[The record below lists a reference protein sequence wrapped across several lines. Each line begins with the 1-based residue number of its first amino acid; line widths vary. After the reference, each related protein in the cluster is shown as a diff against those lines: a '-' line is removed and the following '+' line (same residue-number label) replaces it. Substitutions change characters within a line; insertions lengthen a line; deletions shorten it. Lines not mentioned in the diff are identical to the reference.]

1 MAKTKTTL
9 VNFNIPSYLHKEFK
23 TVCSMNHHTM
33 TTAFIEMIQDYV
45 DNETKT
51 IEERKNRVAD
61 FSGVE
66 KKTRKNVLNE
76 LENRI
81 TELENKIKG

>member
-1 MAKTKTTL
+1 MAKTKRTL
-9 VNFNIPSYLHKEFK
+9 VNFNIPNYLHKEFK
-23 TVCSMNHHTM
+23 TICSMNHHSM
-33 TTAFIEMIQDYV
+33 TTAFIEMIQEYV

-61 FSGVE
+61 LSGFE
-66 KKTRKNVLNE
+66 KKTRKDVLIE

>member
-9 VNFNIPSYLHKEFK
+9 VNFNIPSYLHKQFK
-23 TVCSMNHHTM
+23 TICSMNHHTM
-33 TTAFIEMIQDYV
+33 TTAFIEMIQEYV
-45 DNETKT
+45 DKESTT

-61 FSGVE
+61 LSNYE
-66 KKTRKNVLNE
+66 KKTQKDEIVE
-76 LENRI
+76 LANRI

>member
-23 TVCSMNHHTM
+23 TICSMNHHTM
-33 TTAFIEMIQDYV
+33 TTAFIEMIQEYV

-61 FSGVE
+61 LSNYE
-66 KKTRKNVLNE
+66 KKTQKDVIVE
-76 LENRI
+76 LEKRI